1 MNWIKTLTA
10 VVATLGLGSV
20 AQAGLFDSCCG
31 TAKSC
36 GCTSTCQ
43 PACCKPVIARPCCP
57 SVHTYQRACSN
68 LTPPC
73 CKPNCCGWDPS
84 GCCKKAGDSGCGNG
98 NGCGNNGC
106 APNCAAPAGCG
117 PRGCAPSCG
126 APAAACGNN
135 GCAPHCA
142 APAACAPK
150 CCAPAAAGPNCA
162 APCGNACGN
171 NGCAPTC
178 AAPAAAGCGNN
189 GCGNTGCGN
198 NANSCCGNS
207 CCKDNS
213 CEIAQLI
220 YKSQTA
226 CYAKDRRRALD
237 RLGDRYSCVC
247 NPEIMCAFVYGLNDC
262 DERVRW
268 EAADEIGDQLRKN
281 PCCCSC
287 EIVTA
292 LTAALADCDRGV
304 RRQAEEALRAC
315 GYKIVDGCCGSKGCG
330 NTGCGNTGCGNG
342 CGSCGAAPM
351 AAPAPAPEAKDAAP
365 APAPAP
371 PVEPKAYFPTRLNDQ
386 QQSKTMKSKLGNLF
400 GLRS

>member
-1 MNWIKTLTA
+1 
-10 VVATLGLGSV
+10 
-20 AQAGLFDSCCG
+20 
-31 TAKSC
+31 
-36 GCTSTCQ
+36 
-43 PACCKPVIARPCCP
+43 
-57 SVHTYQRACSN
+57 
-68 LTPPC
+68 
-73 CKPNCCGWDPS
+73 
-84 GCCKKAGDSGCGNG
+84 
-98 NGCGNNGC
+98 
-106 APNCAAPAGCG
+106 
-117 PRGCAPSCG
+117 
-126 APAAACGNN
+126 
-135 GCAPHCA
+135 
-142 APAACAPK
+142 
-150 CCAPAAAGPNCA
+150 
-162 APCGNACGN
+162 
-171 NGCAPTC
+171 
-178 AAPAAAGCGNN
+178 
-189 GCGNTGCGN
+189 
-198 NANSCCGNS
+198 
-207 CCKDNS
+207 
-213 CEIAQLI
+213 LI

-262 DERVRW
+262 DERVRR

-304 RRQAEEALRAC
+304 RCQAEQALRAC
-315 GYKIVDGCCGSKGCG
+315 GYKIVDGCCGSKGCC
-330 NTGCGNTGCGNG
+330 NTGCGNTGCGTG